1 MKIALDLDE
10 VLVPMLSH
18 LNVHY
23 ERQYNRKV
31 KTPLSKATEYNFAT
45 IFDIT
50 PREAQWLVYS
60 FYSSDEHKKIQA
72 LPGTKETVLLWK
84 SLGYDLYIITSRQTY
99 SRRYTYEVVTKNF
112 GKDVFTDI
120 IYCNSHSLLGDKI
133 EKGDICDALGID
145 MLIDDNIS
153 NVCDLP
159 KCTRGV
165 LFTGPPDDPYPW
177 ARCEQLD
184 QQPFLRADRFDMID
198 YI

>member
-10 VLVPMLSH
+10 VLVPMLSP
-18 LNVHY
+18 LTSHY
-23 ERQYNRKV
+23 EKQYNRKV

-60 FYSSDEHKKIQA
+60 FYSSDEHKKITP

-84 SLGYDLYIITSRQTY
+84 SLGYDLYIVTSRQVY
-99 SRRYTYEVVTKNF
+99 SRKYTYDLVTRNF
-112 GKDVFTDI
+112 GKDVFNDI

-133 EKGDICDALGID
+133 EKGDVCNAIGAD

-153 NVCDLP
+153 NLRNLP
-159 KCTRGV
+159 EFTHGV
-165 LFTGPPDDPYPW
+165 LFTGPKDSPYPW
-177 ARCEQLD
+177 AQCEQQD
-184 QQPFLRADRFDMID
+184 QQLVRREDRFDTID
-198 YI
+198 YK